1 MNFAAKSLGSMI
13 EILITRAKPDQ
24 AAALSQI
31 ALAAKG
37 HWGYPERWME
47 IWKPQLTFSPEYVEE
62 NESWVAEVDNVPV
75 GFYTLLDKDGNAW
88 IDNLWVSPEFIGKG
102 VGKTLFRH
110 ALEASRQRG
119 YKRLQ
124 LEADPNATRFYE
136 KMGMRKIGER
146 KAEVEGQPRILPIM
160 EIYL

>member
-1 MNFAAKSLGSMI
+1 MM
-13 EILITRAKPDQ
+13 EILLTRAKPEQ
-24 AAALSQI
+24 AEALSQI

-47 IWKPQLTFSPEYVEE
+47 IWKSQLTFSPEYIEE
-62 NESWVAEVDNVPV
+62 NESWVAEVDSVPV
-75 GFYTLLDKDGNAW
+75 GFYTLLDKDGKAW

-102 VGKTLFRH
+102 VGKTLFLH

-124 LEADPNATRFYE
+124 LEADPNATGFYE

-146 KAEVEGQPRILPIM
+146 KTEVEGQPRILSIM